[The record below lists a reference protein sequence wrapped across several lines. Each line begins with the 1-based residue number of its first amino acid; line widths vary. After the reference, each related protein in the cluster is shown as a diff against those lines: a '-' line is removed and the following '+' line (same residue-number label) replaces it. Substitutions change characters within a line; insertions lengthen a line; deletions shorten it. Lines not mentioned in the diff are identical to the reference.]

1 MISLT
6 RYAGTGFAAALILTL
21 IELVDLNISLTPVF
35 DSSGER
41 LIFAFYFSLNLIVGA
56 IIGLMIGAIARVA
69 SFLMRAL
76 ERALSRGGE
85 VKPVHKLTAGL
96 LISAVVAVAVNL
108 QPQAHSYVTGLIIEA
123 QKLPY
128 LYGRLLKYDTLLS
141 LLIVAGLFISCWLV
155 WRAARSAGQMT
166 PVIRTGWLLFL
177 IAVVAVAYYID
188 SRVEVQLYEYT
199 LHRSM
204 FLLSMAAALGLV
216 ASVYSS
222 SPRARSILASKRFGI
237 LSLATVILLAGA
249 AVFTFYHFGKNQNL
263 KSQLL
268 SRTTQAKQHFK
279 LIQWVMDYDRDGYSP
294 YLGGDDAD
302 DARADINP
310 EQTEI
315 IGDGI
320 DNNQIGGDLSTE
332 AMSRWRDSRSA
343 LHTPSKPAAERLNI
357 IYIFLDACRA
367 DHMSAYGYERNTTP
381 NFDKLAARS
390 ALFENAFSPSS
401 NTFESA
407 ARFMKS
413 SYWDASVETWT
424 EVLARNNYQIT
435 LFPEK
440 RLPMLRRYVKGMQV
454 AQGSAGKEIKETI
467 DVAMETLSKA
477 PADRPFCAYIYA
489 VEPHRPYA
497 PHEEFNF
504 GSSVTDLYD
513 GEIAYTDFH
522 FGRLFDWLEQNGRM
536 KDTVIVVMADHAESL
551 GERGVY
557 RHSSELFNDQT
568 HIPMIFYVPGQAARR
583 IKDYVSSI
591 DLGTTI
597 LNTVGVACPEQ
608 YAGVS
613 LLALMR
619 GEQFNHPPIFG
630 EQTLRE
636 KEFPNLRSDQYPQP
650 INKKYMIITQDGI
663 KLMYNRNT
671 STFQLFDIKSDPNE
685 QHNLY
690 DKMPQMASSLRDQLG
705 QFIDI
710 VTVSRPAS
718 ADEAKYLFGEE
729 DDSD

>member
-1 MISLT
+1 MSLT
-6 RYAGTGFAAALILTL
+6 RYAGAGFTAALILTL
-21 IELVDLNISLTPVF
+21 IELIDLNISLTPEF
-35 DSSGER
+35 DSFGER
-41 LIFAFYFSLNLIVGA
+41 LPFVLYFSLNLLVGA
-56 IIGLMIGAIARVA
+56 IIGLMIGIVAHMA
-69 SFLMRAL
+69 SFLMRAGKI
-76 ERALSRGGE
+76 SGKT
-85 VKPVHKLTAGL
+85 KPVYKLIAGTF
-96 LISAVVAVAVNL
+96 IAIIVAVAVNF
-108 QPQAHSYVTGLIIEA
+108 QPQAHSYITGLIIEA

-128 LYGRLLKYDTLLS
+128 LYGRLLKYDKLLS
-141 LLIVAGLFISCWLV
+141 LLIVMGLFISCWIV
-155 WRAARSAGQMT
+155 WRASRAAGQMT
-166 PVIRTGWLLFL
+166 PLMRKAWILFL
-177 IAVVAVAYYID
+177 IVVLAIAYYID
-188 SRVEVQLYEYT
+188 SRIEVQLYEYT

-204 FLLSMAAALGLV
+204 FLLSMAAALGLA

-222 SPRARSILASKRFGI
+222 SPRTRSMIASRGFGI
-237 LSLATVILLAGA
+237 A
-249 AVFTFYHFGKNQNL
+249 AAVAAVLITGSVVFTFYHFGKNQNL

-279 LIQWVMDYDRDGYSP
+279 LIQWALDFDRDGYSP
-294 YLGGDDAD
+294 YLGGGDAN
-302 DARADINP
+302 DAQADINP
-310 EQTEI
+310 EQAEI

-320 DNNQIGGDLSTE
+320 DNNQIGGDLINE
-332 AMSRWRDSRSA
+332 AMVQWHGSRNG
-343 LHTPSKPAAERLNI
+343 LHTPTPPVSQGFNI
-357 IYIFLDACRA
+357 IYIFIDACRA

-413 SYWDASVETWT
+413 SYWDAPVETWT
-424 EVLARNNYQIT
+424 EVLARNGYQIT

-454 AQGSAGKEIKETI
+454 AQGSAGKEIKETV
-467 DVAMETLSKA
+467 DVAIETLSKA

-522 FGRLFDWLEQNGRM
+522 FGRLFDWMEQSGRM
-536 KDTVIVVMADHAESL
+536 KDTMIVIMADHAESL

-568 HIPMIFYVPGQAARR
+568 HIPMIIYVPGQAPRR
-583 IKDYVSSI
+583 VEDYVSSV

-597 LNTVGVACPEQ
+597 LNAVGVECPEQ

-613 LLALMR
+613 LLASMR
-619 GEQFNHPPIFG
+619 GEQFTHPPIFG

-650 INKKYMIITQDGI
+650 INKKYMIITQEGI
-663 KLMYNRNT
+663 KLMYNRN
-671 STFQLFDIKSDPNE
+671 SNTFQLFDLKSDPKE
-685 QHNLY
+685 QRNLY
-690 DKMPQMASSLRDQLG
+690 DKMPQLASSLRDQLG

-710 VTVSRPAS
+710 VTVSRPS
-718 ADEAKYLFGEE
+718 NADEAKYLFGEE

>member
-1 MISLT
+1 MSLI
-6 RYAGTGFAAALILTL
+6 RYAGAGFAAALILTL

-35 DSSGER
+35 DSSSER
-41 LIFAFYFSLNLIVGA
+41 LTFAAYFSLNLIVGA
-56 IIGLMIGAIARVA
+56 IIGLMIGVFAHIA
-69 SFLMRAL
+69 SFLMRAV
-76 ERALSRGGE
+76 ERALARGGE
-85 VKPVHKLTAGL
+85 VKTVHKLIAGL
-96 LISAVVAVAVNL
+96 FIAAIVAVVVNL

-141 LLIVAGLFISCWLV
+141 FLIVAGLFISCWLV
-155 WRAARSAGQMT
+155 WRASRAAGQMPPLT
-166 PVIRTGWLLFL
+166 RNAWLLFL
-177 IAVVAVAYYID
+177 IAVIAIAYYID
-188 SRVEVQLYEYT
+188 SRIEVQLYEYT

-204 FLLSMAAALGLV
+204 FLLCMAGALGFIS
-216 ASVYSS
+216 SVHSS
-222 SPRARSILASKRFGI
+222 SPPVRSTFASKNFNI
-237 LSLATVILLAGA
+237 AAVVIVVLLAGA
-249 AVFTFYHFGKNQNL
+249 AIFTFYHFGKNQNL

-268 SRTTQAKQHFK
+268 SRTTQAKQHFR
-279 LIQWVMDYDRDGYSP
+279 LIHWVMDFDRDGYSP
-294 YLGGDDAD
+294 YLGGGDAD
-302 DARADINP
+302 DTRADINP

-315 IGDGI
+315 VGDGI
-320 DNNQIGGDLSTE
+320 DNNQVGGDLSRE
-332 AMSRWRDSRSA
+332 AMAEWHNSRRM
-343 LHTPSKPAAERLNI
+343 LHTPTSPASQRFNI
-357 IYIFLDACRA
+357 VYIFLDACRA
-367 DHMSAYGYERNTTP
+367 DHMSAYGYERNTSP

-413 SYWDASVETWT
+413 SYWDAAVETWT
-424 EVLARNNYQIT
+424 EVLARNGYQIT

-440 RLPMLRRYVKGMQV
+440 RLPMLRRYVKDMQV

-467 DVAMETLSKA
+467 DVAIETLGKA

-536 KDTVIVVMADHAESL
+536 KDTMIVVMADHAESL

-568 HIPMIFYVPGQAARR
+568 HIPMIFYVPGQSARR
-583 IKDYVSSI
+583 VTDYVSSI

-597 LNTVGVACPEQ
+597 LNAVGVECPHH

-619 GEQFNHPPIFG
+619 GEAFTHPPIFG

-663 KLMYNRNT
+663 KLMYNRNL
-671 STFQLFDIKSDPNE
+671 STFQLFDLKSDPKE
-685 QHNLY
+685 QRNLY
-690 DKMPQMASSLRDQLG
+690 DKMPQLAASLRNQLG
-705 QFIDI
+705 EFIDI
-710 VTVSRPAS
+710 VTASRPAN

>member
-1 MISLT
+1 MSLT
-6 RYAGTGFAAALILTL
+6 RYAGAGFAAALILTL

-41 LIFAFYFSLNLIVGA
+41 LTFAVYFSLNLIVGA
-56 IIGLMIGAIARVA
+56 IIGLIIGTFAHIA
-69 SFLMRAL
+69 SFLMRAA
-76 ERALSRGGE
+76 ERALSRGCE
-85 VKPVHKLTAGL
+85 VKTAHKLIAGFF
-96 LISAVVAVAVNL
+96 ISMIVAVAVNL

-128 LYGRLLKYDTLLS
+128 LYGRLLKYDTILS

-155 WRAARSAGQMT
+155 WRASTAAGQMS
-166 PVIRTGWLLFL
+166 PLMRNAWLLFL
-177 IAVVAVAYYID
+177 ILVIAIAYYID
-188 SRVEVQLYEYT
+188 SRFEAQLYEYT

-204 FLLSMAAALGLV
+204 FLLCMAASLGLA

-222 SPRARSILASKRFGI
+222 SPRVRSMFAQNSFSRV
-237 LSLATVILLAGA
+237 AVVVAVLLTGTA
-249 AVFTFYHFGKNQNL
+249 AFTFYHFGKNQNL

-268 SRTTQAKQHFK
+268 SRTTQAKQHFR
-279 LIQWVMDYDRDGYSP
+279 LIHWVMDFDRDGYSP
-294 YLGGDDAD
+294 YLGGGDAD
-302 DARADINP
+302 DTRADINP

-315 IGDGI
+315 VGDGI
-320 DNNQIGGDLSTE
+320 DNNQIGGDLSNE
-332 AMSRWRDSRSA
+332 AMAEWHNSRKM
-343 LHTPSKPAAERLNI
+343 LHTPTSPASQRFNI
-357 IYIFLDACRA
+357 IYVFLDACRA
-367 DHMSAYGYERNTTP
+367 DHMSAYGYGRNTTP

-413 SYWDASVETWT
+413 SYWDAPVETWT
-424 EVLARNNYQIT
+424 EVLARNGYQIT

-440 RLPMLRRYVKGMQV
+440 RLPMLRRYVKGMEV
-454 AQGSAGKEIKETI
+454 APGSAGKEIKETI
-467 DVAMETLSKA
+467 DVAIETLGKA
-477 PADRPFCAYIYA
+477 PEDRAFCAYIYA

-522 FGRLFDWLEQNGRM
+522 FGRLFDWLEQSGRM
-536 KDTVIVVMADHAESL
+536 KDTMIVVMADHAESL

-568 HIPMIFYVPGQAARR
+568 HIPMIFYVPGQSARR
-583 IKDYVSSI
+583 VTDYVSSI

-597 LNTVGVACPEQ
+597 LNTVGVQCPEQ

-619 GEQFNHPPIFG
+619 GEAFKHLPIFG

-663 KLMYNRNT
+663 KLMYNRNM
-671 STFQLFDIKSDPNE
+671 STFQLFDLKSDPKE

-690 DKMPQMASSLRDQLG
+690 DKMPQLAASLRDQLG

-710 VTVSRPAS
+710 VTASRPAN
-718 ADEAKYLFGEE
+718 ADEAKYRFGEE
-729 DDSD
+729 DDDD

>member
-1 MISLT
+1 T
-6 RYAGTGFAAALILTL
+6 FAI
-21 IELVDLNISLTPVF
+21 
-35 DSSGER
+35 
-41 LIFAFYFSLNLIVGA
+41 YFSLNLIVGA
-56 IIGLMIGAIARVA
+56 IIGLMIGILARIT
-69 SFLMRAL
+69 SFLTRAV
-76 ERALSRGGE
+76 ERALARGGE
-85 VKPVHKLTAGL
+85 VKTVHKLIAGL
-96 LISAVVAVAVNL
+96 FISAIVAVTVNL
-108 QPQAHSYVTGLIIEA
+108 QPQAHSYITGLIIEA

-141 LLIVAGLFISCWLV
+141 FLIVTGLFISCWLV
-155 WRAARSAGQMT
+155 WRVSRAAGQMT
-166 PVIRTGWLLFL
+166 PLMRNAWMLFL
-177 IAVVAVAYYID
+177 IAVIAIAYYID
-188 SRVEVQLYEYT
+188 SRIEVQLYEYT

-204 FLLSMAAALGLV
+204 FLLCMAAALGLA

-222 SPRARSILASKRFGI
+222 SSRVRQVFASKSFSRV
-237 LSLATVILLAGA
+237 AVTVAVLLAGA
-249 AVFTFYHFGKNQNL
+249 AVFTFYRFGNNQNL

-268 SRTTQAKQHFK
+268 SRTTQAKQHFR
-279 LIQWVMDYDRDGYSP
+279 LIHWVMDFDRDGYSP
-294 YLGGDDAD
+294 YLSGGDAD
-302 DARADINP
+302 DTRADINP

-315 IGDGI
+315 VGDGI
-320 DNNQIGGDLSTE
+320 DNNQIGGDLSQE
-332 AMSRWRDSRSA
+332 AMAQWHNSRRM
-343 LHTPSKPAAERLNI
+343 LHAPTPPASQRFNI
-357 IYIFLDACRA
+357 VYIFLDACRA

-424 EVLARNNYQIT
+424 EALARNGYQIT

-454 AQGSAGKEIKETI
+454 APGSQGKEIKETI
-467 DVAMETLSKA
+467 DVAIETLGKA
-477 PADRPFCAYIYA
+477 PADRPFCTYIYA

-497 PHEEFNF
+497 PHEEFTF
-504 GSSVTDLYD
+504 GSSVTDRYD

-536 KDTVIVVMADHAESL
+536 KDTMIVVMADHAESL

-568 HIPMIFYVPGQAARR
+568 HIPMIFYVPGQSARR
-583 IKDYVSSI
+583 VTDYVSSV

-597 LNTVGVACPEQ
+597 LNTVGIQCPEQ

-619 GEQFNHPPIFG
+619 GEAFTHPPIFG

-650 INKKYMIITQDGI
+650 INKKYMIITQDGF
-663 KLMYNRNT
+663 KLMYNRNM
-671 STFQLFDIKSDPNE
+671 STFQLFDLKSDPKE

-690 DKMPQMASSLRDQLG
+690 DQMSHLAVTLQNQLG
-705 QFIDI
+705 EFIDI
-710 VTVSRPAS
+710 VTASRPAN